1 MEMQVTVRFSG
12 PLRALAGRRNLVLS
26 LDDGATLRDLFAAL
40 HDAVPPPFVEQ
51 VLAPLKA
58 GGPPLALLLLN
69 RTHLRASTELDHP
82 LTDGD
87 VIAFVPPMAGG

>member
-1 MEMQVTVRFSG
+1 MNVTIRFTG
-12 PLRALAGRRNLVLS
+12 PLRTLAGHYTLHLS

-40 HDAVPPPFVEQ
+40 RDAVPPPFVEQ
-51 VLAPLKA
+51 VLAPLEA

>member
-1 MEMQVTVRFSG
+1 MQIAVRFTG
-12 PLRALAGRRNLVLS
+12 PLRTLAGHYTLSLS

-40 HDAVPPPFVEQ
+40 RDAVPPPFVEQ
-51 VLAPLKA
+51 VLTPLKA

>member
-1 MEMQVTVRFSG
+1 MNVTIRFTG
-12 PLRALAGRRNLVLS
+12 PLRTLAGHYALHLS

-40 HDAVPPPFVEQ
+40 QDAVPPPFAEQ
-51 VLAPLKA
+51 VLAPLEA

-69 RTHLRASTELDHP
+69 RTHLRYLSELDRP
-82 LTDGD
+82 LADDD